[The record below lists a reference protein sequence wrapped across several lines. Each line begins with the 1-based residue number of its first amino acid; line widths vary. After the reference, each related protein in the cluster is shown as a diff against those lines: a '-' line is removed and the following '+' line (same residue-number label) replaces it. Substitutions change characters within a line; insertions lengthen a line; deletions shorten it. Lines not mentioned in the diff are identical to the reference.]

1 MVYPDNVKESVL
13 KQIFASSKTI
23 ADIAREN
30 GIPYTTVMTWKIKAQ
45 RGCSMNKKFTAEE
58 KLNLLFQSA
67 SMNEVELAEFC
78 RKKGIYPSTL
88 EKWKQSCLENID
100 GQPGKKFKKKE
111 KQLKQKIV
119 KLEREIRK
127 KDKTI
132 AETTALLV
140 LKKNWRISWGTKRT
154 KDRV

>member
-13 KQIFASSKTI
+13 KQILASSKTI

-45 RGCSMNKKFTAEE
+45 KGKAMNKKFTAEE
-58 KLNLLFQSA
+58 KLNFLFQSA
-67 SMNEVELAEFC
+67 SMNEMELSEFC

-88 EKWKQSCLENID
+88 DKWKQACLENID
-100 GQPGKKFKKKE
+100 IEAGKKFKKKE
-111 KQLKQKIV
+111 KQLKQKIH

-140 LKKNWRISWGTKRT
+140 LKKKLEDILGDQEDAR
-154 KDRV
+154 